1 MLESKLWYNKTDI
14 KNVKGAKMVEFIKTC
29 DYYPCKFNFGR
40 FFMSIILSFFCW
52 QKIGFPG
59 LLFAGSGEE
68 CGCEFFSGTWIDSI
82 FDSECIFQ

>member
-59 LLFAGSGEE
+59 LLFAGSGEYSSAWS
-68 CGCEFFSGTWIDSI
+68 GDGKNVGVNFSQGH
-82 FDSECIFQ
+82 E

>member
-14 KNVKGAKMVEFIKTC
+14 KSVKGAKMVEFIKTC

-59 LLFAGSGEE
+59 LLFAGSGEYSPAWS
-68 CGCEFFSGTWIDSI
+68 GDGKNVGVNFSRGH
-82 FDSECIFQ
+82 E